1 MTLEKSRRP
10 VLALA
15 MLALGAVAL
24 GAQPAAAFA
33 KPAFDA
39 HESVAR
45 SGAQA
50 PRDGYA
56 SFPARRP
63 GALVEAPRSVNG
75 GSCDVGDNEMIC

>member
-10 VLALA
+10 VRVLA
-15 MLALGAVAL
+15 MLALGAIAL

-33 KPAFDA
+33 KPALDA

-50 PRDGYA
+50 HRDGYA